1 MIFLLICSYLA
12 DLFFGDPEGF
22 AHPVRGMGRLI
33 KFLENRLRTNSAK
46 WIERTKGII
55 LTFVVVGISTY
66 LAYLSI
72 KLSRSFSPFLGSLVW
87 VYLGYTTLSIK
98 DLQVK
103 VKAILRKTEKDS
115 LVQARKELAKIVS
128 RDTQNLSKDK
138 IALATIESIA
148 ENTNDGIIAPLFY
161 LILGGPILAIA
172 YKSINTLDSM
182 VGYKNERYLHFG
194 WFSAKL
200 DDIVNFIPA
209 RISGLLILI
218 SSVIARR
225 KAPKQS
231 QDGAFLLRQGFGGQL
246 SLLAMTRSFKTML
259 RDGRKHPSPN
269 SGVSIAA
276 MAGALGI
283 RLGGTWT
290 YQGRFS
296 VKPYLGE
303 EKRVIQPSFINEA
316 LTISLT
322 ASFLMVSAGVIFK
335 WLI

>member
-1 MIFLLICSYLA
+1 LLICCYLA
-12 DLFFGDPEGF
+12 DLTFGDPERF

-33 KFLENRLRTNSAK
+33 SFLENRLRTNSGK
-46 WIERTKGII
+46 WTERTKGII
-55 LTFVVVGISTY
+55 LTFVVVGVSAY
-66 LAYLSI
+66 LAYLLI
-72 KLSRSFSPFLGSLVW
+72 EFSRSFSPILGNLVW
-87 VYLGYTTLSIK
+87 VYLGYTALSIK

-103 VKAILRKTEKDS
+103 AKATLRKLEKGP

-161 LILGGPILAIA
+161 LILGGPVLAIA

-182 VGYKNERYLHFG
+182 VGYRNEKYLHFG
-194 WFSAKL
+194 WFAAKV

-209 RISGLLILI
+209 RISGFLI
-218 SSVIARR
+218 SISSLIRGKR
-225 KAPKQS
+225 LQAPFQ
-231 QDGAFLLRQGFGGQL
+231 
-246 SLLAMTRSFKTML
+246 TML

-283 RLGGTWT
+283 RLGGSWS
-290 YQGRFS
+290 YQGRLS

-303 EKRVIQPSFINEA
+303 ERRIIQPSFINEA
-316 LTISLT
+316 LTISLLT
-322 ASFLMVSAGVIFK
+322 SILMVSFGVIFK

>member
-1 MIFLLICSYLA
+1 M
-12 DLFFGDPEGF
+12 
-22 AHPVRGMGRLI
+22 
-33 KFLENRLRTNSAK
+33 RTNSGK
-46 WIERTKGII
+46 WTERTKGII
-55 LTFVVVGISTY
+55 LTFVVVGISAY
-66 LAYLSI
+66 LAYLLI
-72 KLSRSFSPFLGSLVW
+72 EFSRSFSPILGNLVW
-87 VYLGYTTLSIK
+87 VYLGYTALSIK

-103 VKAILRKTEKDS
+103 AKATLRKLEKGP

-161 LILGGPILAIA
+161 LILGGPVLAIA

-182 VGYKNERYLHFG
+182 VGYRNEKYLHFG
-194 WFSAKL
+194 WFAAKV

-209 RISGLLILI
+209 RISGFLI
-218 SSVIARR
+218 SISSLIRGKR
-225 KAPKQS
+225 LQAPFQ
-231 QDGAFLLRQGFGGQL
+231 
-246 SLLAMTRSFKTML
+246 TML

-283 RLGGTWT
+283 RLGGSWS
-290 YQGRFS
+290 YQGRLS

-303 EKRVIQPSFINEA
+303 ERRIIQPSFINEA
-316 LTISLT
+316 LTISLLT
-322 ASFLMVSAGVIFK
+322 SILMVSFGVIFK